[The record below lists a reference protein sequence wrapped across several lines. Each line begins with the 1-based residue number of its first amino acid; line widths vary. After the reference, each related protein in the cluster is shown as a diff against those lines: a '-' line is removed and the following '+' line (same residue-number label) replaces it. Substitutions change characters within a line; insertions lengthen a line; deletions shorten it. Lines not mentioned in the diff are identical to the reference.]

1 MADSAPI
8 NREVRDRPSLTASLR
23 AWLVHTAKSGWHALR
38 LLFGGP
44 ARMRVI
50 LLLAGVLA
58 LNSADIATVGASA
71 TQLRQSL
78 NISNTDIGL
87 LVAVTAVVAAIFSIP
102 FGILVDRAHRI
113 AVISVTVTLWGIV
126 MFLSAFSTDFGQL
139 MVARLALGAI
149 TAVSGPGVASLIG
162 DYFPAGERGKIY
174 GYVLAG
180 ELLGAGAGFLIT
192 GDLADISWR
201 IAFAILAVPTIPL
214 AWALIHLPEPARG
227 GPSHMEPGA
236 LRIIGGR
243 EVKMR
248 QRMAGNSMDSDS
260 WTTNDNR
267 PTARHEFREHF
278 TDQGRADEQRRRP
291 DDADGAGL
299 HAGARPTDAQEL
311 ADRLGIQPDPDS
323 VLRSD
328 PRQMN
333 IIAMVRYVLAIRTN
347 VLLVISGVC
356 SYFFLTGVETF
367 GLEFVK
373 EQYHVQQLLG
383 NLLLLF
389 IGGGAILGVLV
400 GGRLGDNLIKRGRL
414 GGRVLVAAVAAIIT
428 TFLFVPAFA
437 TRSAITALPYVIAAG
452 FALTAQNPPIDAAR
466 LDIMPPLLWGRAE
479 GVRSLFRTSAQA
491 LAPLAFGSLSDV
503 IGLRPTFAVMLVPF
517 LASGIILL
525 WALRTYPTDVATAA
539 ASAEYEFGS

>member
-1 MADSAPI
+1 MADSAPT

-71 TQLRQSL
+71 TQLRQGL
-78 NISNTDIGL
+78 HISNTDIGL

-113 AVISVTVTLWGIV
+113 ALISVTVTLWGIV
-126 MFLSAFSTDFGQL
+126 MFLSAFSTNFGQL

-180 ELLGAGAGFLIT
+180 ELLGAGAGFAIT
-192 GDLADISWR
+192 GDLANISWR
-201 IAFAILAVPTIPL
+201 IAFAILALPTIPL

-227 GPSHMEPGA
+227 GPSHMQPGA
-236 LRIIGGR
+236 LRIIGQR

-248 QRMAGNSMDSDS
+248 QRMAGNNMDSS
-260 WTTNDNR
+260 RRTPNKN
-267 PTARHEFREHF
+267 PSSAGYEFRE
-278 TDQGRADEQRRRP
+278 QLADEQRRRTG
-291 DDADGAGL
+291 DAEGAGL
-299 HAGARPTDAQEL
+299 HAEARPTDAQEL

-323 VLRSD
+323 VLRTD

-333 IIAMVRYVLAIRTN
+333 IFTMVRYVLAIRTN
-347 VLLVISGVC
+347 VLLIISGVC

-383 NLLLLF
+383 NLLMLI

-414 GGRVLVAAVAAIIT
+414 GGRVLVAAIAAIIT

-437 TRSAITALPYVIAAG
+437 TRSAMTALPYVIAAG

-479 GVRSLFRTSAQA
+479 GVRSLFRTAAQA
-491 LAPLAFGSLSDV
+491 LAPLAFGGLSDV

-517 LASGIILL
+517 LASGIVLL
-525 WALRTYPTDVATAA
+525 WALRTYPTDVATAS
-539 ASAEYEFGS
+539 ASTEFEFGS

>member
-1 MADSAPI
+1 MADSAPT

-71 TQLRQSL
+71 TQLRQGL
-78 NISNTDIGL
+78 HISNTDIGL

-113 AVISVTVTLWGIV
+113 ALISVTVTLWGIV
-126 MFLSAFSTDFGQL
+126 MFLSAFSTNFGQL

-180 ELLGAGAGFLIT
+180 ELLGAGAGFAIT
-192 GDLADISWR
+192 GDLANISWR
-201 IAFAILAVPTIPL
+201 IAFAILALPTIPL

-227 GPSHMEPGA
+227 GPSHMQPGA
-236 LRIIGGR
+236 LRIIGQR

-248 QRMAGNSMDSDS
+248 QRMAGNNMDSS
-260 WTTNDNR
+260 RRTPNKN
-267 PTARHEFREHF
+267 PSSAGYEFRE
-278 TDQGRADEQRRRP
+278 QLADEQRRRTG
-291 DDADGAGL
+291 DAEGAGL
-299 HAGARPTDAQEL
+299 HAEARPTDAQEL

-323 VLRSD
+323 VLRTD

-333 IIAMVRYVLAIRTN
+333 IFTMVRYVLAIRTN
-347 VLLVISGVC
+347 VLLIISGVC

-383 NLLLLF
+383 NLLMLI

-414 GGRVLVAAVAAIIT
+414 GGRVLVAAIAAIIT

-437 TRSAITALPYVIAAG
+437 TRSAMTALPYVIAAG

-479 GVRSLFRTSAQA
+479 GVRSLFRTAAQA
-491 LAPLAFGSLSDV
+491 LAPLAFGGLSDV

-517 LASGIILL
+517 LASGIVLL
-525 WALRTYPTDVATAA
+525 WALRTYPTDVATAS
-539 ASAEYEFGS
+539 ASTEFEFGN